1 MRKVIFSFMAIM
13 MSVVLFSACSDKSQ
27 VLKDAVEKAK
37 QEAGIPKTEN
47 GVTIADIRFNEATNT
62 VEYVCELPME
72 VFKQF
77 QNIAAQENYKDV
89 FIYSKKDDASLKAL
103 AKLLLDVNGNL
114 KFTYKT
120 EGTDA
125 PIELSYD
132 STVLKKLVDGTLPE
146 AQLQPAQEQGN
157 EASEEVSEDTQEG
170 AQEDA
175 QEGEVE
181 E

>member
-1 MRKVIFSFMAIM
+1 MAIM

-89 FIYSKKDDASLKAL
+89 FIYSKKDDASLKTL
-103 AKLLLDVNGNL
+103 AKLLFLMSMVISSSSIRL
-114 KFTYKT
+114 K
-120 EGTDA
+120 
-125 PIELSYD
+125 EL
-132 STVLKKLVDGTLPE
+132 TLLSNCLMI
-146 AQLQPAQEQGN
+146 ALY
-157 EASEEVSEDTQEG
+157 
-170 AQEDA
+170 
-175 QEGEVE
+175 
-181 E
+181 